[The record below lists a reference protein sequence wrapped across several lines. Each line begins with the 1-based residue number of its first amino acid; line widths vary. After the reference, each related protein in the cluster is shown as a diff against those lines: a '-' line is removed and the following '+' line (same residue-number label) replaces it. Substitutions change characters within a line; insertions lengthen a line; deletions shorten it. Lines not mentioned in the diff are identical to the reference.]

1 MRCHRHPHRRSW
13 TTRRWTTSCPETR
26 SRCHPP
32 QTPRHEWHSPR
43 RVDAA
48 QDGEARWYLPTE
60 APRALPRPLPCRR
73 MAARGACVASGSTS
87 MQTRKSRSSR
97 GGEKK
102 GQGREDEAV
111 GSCSCIAGGVVGRR
125 GRKIRIFSKGLDSKA
140 GPIGPIADAIAHA
153 CHVAWRDSTRSF
165 FCNPTLRPVQAR
177 KRSTRFRECVLGRW
191 VVSPSMA
198 GGDLPRAA
206 EDD

>member
-1 MRCHRHPHRRSW
+1 MRCHRHSHRRSW
-13 TTRRWTTSCPETR
+13 TTLRWTTSCLETR

-48 QDGEARWYLPTE
+48 QDGEARWYHPTE
-60 APRALPRPLPCRR
+60 APRALPRHLPCRR

-97 GGEKK
+97 EGEKK
-102 GQGREDEAV
+102 GQGREAEAV

-140 GPIGPIADAIAHA
+140 GHTPATTPGVI
-153 CHVAWRDSTRSF
+153 
-165 FCNPTLRPVQAR
+165 L
-177 KRSTRFRECVLGRW
+177 
-191 VVSPSMA
+191 
-198 GGDLPRAA
+198 RAA
-206 EDD
+206 FFATPPYGLCKRGRGRRDFGNVCWGDGL